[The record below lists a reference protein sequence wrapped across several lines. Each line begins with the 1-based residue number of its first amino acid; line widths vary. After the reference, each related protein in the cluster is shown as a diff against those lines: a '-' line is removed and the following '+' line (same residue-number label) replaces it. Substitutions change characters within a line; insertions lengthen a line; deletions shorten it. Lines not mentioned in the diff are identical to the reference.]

1 MSASALPRLFQIDVP
16 LDADNEDDLGLGRD
30 VVRAGL
36 LGLTSKADLLTLLV
50 AVLLDVG
57 LGTLEDD
64 LALLLVGLIQNCQQ
78 RDASTK
84 TNISDNEPDR
94 HFSPE
99 RWLTIRQHR
108 LVV

>member
-1 MSASALPRLFQIDVP
+1 MSINGVPSLIQVDIP
-16 LDADNEDDLGLGRD
+16 LDADNEDDLRLGRD
-30 VVRAGL
+30 VVGAGL

-57 LGTLEDD
+57 LGALEDD

-84 TNISDNEPDR
+84 TNISDNEPDQ